1 MCSRV
6 RPQLQCW
13 VGGRGFSRQESRD
26 PGSRPGALSRVLLAP
41 GRGLCP
47 GCCWL
52 QAGDSVQGAAGSR
65 PGTLSRVLSV
75 TTDQGSWQPH
85 LDDQR
90 ASILAREGAPW
101 VVSTD
106 RLSLFSK

>member
-1 MCSRV
+1 M
-6 RPQLQCW
+6 LQSQATAP
-13 VGGRGFSRQESRD
+13 VLGGRAGVLQT
-26 PGSRPGALSRVLLAP
+26 GVQRP
-41 GRGLCP
+41 
-47 GCCWL
+47 WL
-52 QAGDSVQGAAGSR
+52 QAGGSVQGAAGSR